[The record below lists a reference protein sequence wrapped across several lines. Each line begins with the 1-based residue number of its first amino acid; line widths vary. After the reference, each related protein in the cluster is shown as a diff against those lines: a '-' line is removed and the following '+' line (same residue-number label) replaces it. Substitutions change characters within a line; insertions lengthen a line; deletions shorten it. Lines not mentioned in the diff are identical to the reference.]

1 MGAIKC
7 HVGGRVY
14 RVVFLIPPD
23 LLPGYHAVWITLADD
38 LEDGFTVEPRRL
50 TAGRCL
56 QMMRKTTGS
65 REIFLAKRTRDIGAT
80 MDFGV
85 EMRLQIVLTH
95 ETPLTFS
102 AVVSVVAQVL
112 HMFIRGALRMEFL
125 RARLT
130 RDFRRPVPKARHVL
144 VCRILRPKFSGAS
157 LTFKAWCPVIHVAHV
172 LVTGT
177 PALECTRTGFASR
190 PVVVFIHMA
199 VSIILRPEN
208 VRAGEAFPV
217 VVHCHRAYRMH

>member
-80 MDFGV
+80 MGFGV
-85 EMRLQIVLTH
+85 EMLQCNYQLYRRISRDS
-95 ETPLTFS
+95 P
-102 AVVSVVAQVL
+102 
-112 HMFIRGALRMEFL
+112 FL
-125 RARLT
+125 PSSNRS
-130 RDFRRPVPKARHVL
+130 H
-144 VCRILRPKFSGAS
+144 S
-157 LTFKAWCPVIHVAHV
+157 
-172 LVTGT
+172 
-177 PALECTRTGFASR
+177 
-190 PVVVFIHMA
+190 
-199 VSIILRPEN
+199 
-208 VRAGEAFPV
+208 
-217 VVHCHRAYRMH
+217 